1 VSSSLIG
8 VIAQRLVRT
17 LCERCKQPYAPP
29 AEVLERLGAGM
40 VAGDGQV
47 PIYRPVGC
55 EFCGKIGYKGR
66 IGIFEIL
73 VADEA
78 VKALVTKGA
87 SAADIRAAA
96 TRAGMWSL
104 AEDGLEKIILG
115 MTSPE
120 EVLDVVYV
128 DD

>member
-1 VSSSLIG
+1 
-8 VIAQRLVRT
+8 LV
-17 LCERCKQPYAPP
+17 
-29 AEVLERLGAGM
+29 V
-40 VAGDGQV
+40 D
-47 PIYRPVGC
+47 
-55 EFCGKIGYKGR
+55 
-66 IGIFEIL
+66 
-73 VADEA
+73 DE

-87 SAADIRAAA
+87 SGAEIREAA